1 VGHVAAAEP
10 DVPERHSQFRET
22 AVQSR
27 SLTQGATARLRE
39 TYHLQK
45 RCPDHRAPS
54 TGGKKMLLFTIDRN
68 GRPGHP
74 TRRFDMIRK
83 LVKQGRAKIIG
94 GGTSGKPPVAMF
106 LDREFDYSKT
116 VSRKLIIVLD
126 PGYQCIGF
134 AICELKGRKVIV
146 YCIGVLE
153 TRIPEIKELMAER
166 RTHRRNRRYYSRCKK
181 RRLSAK
187 QGRVLT
193 KFKVPRNVRAENRT
207 NATLRHGI
215 ETHLNLY
222 KKLLKFFPF
231 PAEQVVFVMEDNV
244 FDVRSMTWGKTYGTG
259 YQKSPRVPA
268 EKKCIICGA
277 EDNLQKHH
285 LIQRKRCGTDV
296 QENLVYLCR
305 DCHEDVHAGRVYIPV
320 DGVKQWRALGTMNA
334 IIGQLRKIRWL
345 KFVPASDVAQM
356 RKRLE
361 LEKSHANDALAA
373 AAVFCNCPEI
383 DKTHMIEL
391 TLAKFRRHNRARTH
405 TVRDRLYKVNGEI
418 VAKNRRKRTDQKEP
432 SFADISP
439 LPPEIQRKLKV
450 YPGTKILNPL
460 RKEMPTIAGDVWIHI
475 PTGKRFVA
483 TGVVSQKYLY
493 SPQLKK
499 IVGKTYVKPEEC
511 RQVLHNEGMVVMY
524 NSLYRN

>member
-1 VGHVAAAEP
+1 MVI
-10 DVPERHSQFRET
+10 
-22 AVQSR
+22 
-27 SLTQGATARLRE
+27 
-39 TYHLQK
+39 
-45 RCPDHRAPS
+45 
-54 TGGKKMLLFTIDRN
+54 FTVDKH

-74 TRRFDMIRK
+74 TRRFDMVRK

-94 GGTSGKPPVAMF
+94 GGASGKPPVVMF

-116 VSRKLIIVLD
+116 IERRLFVVLD
-126 PGYQCIGF
+126 PGYHHIGF
-134 AICELKGRKVIV
+134 AVCELRWGVLIV

-153 TRIPEIKELMAER
+153 TRIPEIKDLMTKR
-166 RTHRRNRRYYSRCKK
+166 RGYRRNRRYHSRCRKK
-181 RRLSAK
+181 RMSKRHS
-187 QGRVLT
+187 RVLT
-193 KFKVPRNVRAENRT
+193 KFKAPRNVRTKDRT

-231 PAEQVVFVMEDNV
+231 PAEQVVFVMEDNI
-244 FDVRSMTWGKTYGTG
+244 FDVRTMTWGKTYGTG

-268 EKKCIICGA
+268 EKKCIICGT

-285 LIQRKRCGTDV
+285 LIQRKCGGTDV

-320 DGVKQWRALGTMNA
+320 EGVRQWRALGTMNA
-334 IIGQLRKIRWL
+334 IIGQLREIPWL
-345 KFVPASDVAQM
+345 KFVPASDAAQM
-356 RKRLE
+356 RKKLG
-361 LEKSHANDALAA
+361 LKKGHANDALAT
-373 AAVFCNCPEI
+373 AAVFCSCTEA
-383 DKTHMIEL
+383 DRTHMIEL
-391 TLAKFRRHNRARTH
+391 TLVKFRRHNRARIH
-405 TVRDRLYKVNGEI
+405 AVRDRLYKVDGKI

-460 RKEMPTIAGDVWIHI
+460 RKETPTIAGDVWIHE
-475 PTGKRFVA
+475 PTGKRFVT

-499 IVGKTYVKPEEC
+499 IVGKMYVQPEEC

-524 NSLYRN
+524 NSLYHS